1 MGRFGVMGKM
11 GGSREKNSYTF
22 YSHPTSKTK
31 TKTGGSGFLFVVG
44 MTGFDESFVN
54 GIWKTV

>member
-1 MGRFGVMGKM
+1 M